1 MRFKK
6 FLSFSLPIF
15 LFAGIVILQKQYL
28 KQQQIAKNVD
38 YNSEEETTKTNLA
51 FQQKIPTLGFG
62 NVFAD
67 WTFLNFIQYF
77 GDEQARL
84 KTGYPLIPNYFE
96 AIVQK
101 DPHFV
106 QAFLILSSANSI
118 YAGLPKRTVAFLNEA
133 LTHITPE
140 TYPLAHYLWLYKGV
154 DEMLFLGDLKAAKK
168 SFLMAEKWATQAK
181 EEVTV
186 KRTQEMIRFL
196 DTNPDTKQAKIG
208 GWVMVLNNAKDR
220 KTQQYAVNQ
229 LRKLDAKVRIKAD
242 GKITI
247 QP

>member
-1 MRFKK
+1 MRFKL
-6 FLSFSLPIF
+6 FLSFSLPVF
-15 LFAGIVILQKQYL
+15 LFSGIIFLQKQYL
-28 KQQQIAKNVD
+28 KYQQIAEIVN
-38 YNSEEETTKTNLA
+38 YNSEQETTKSDLA
-51 FQQKIPTLGFG
+51 FQQKMPSLGFD
-62 NVFAD
+62 NIFAD

-77 GDEQARL
+77 GDEQARIE
-84 KTGYPLIPNYFE
+84 TGYPITPNYFE

-101 DPHFV
+101 DPRFV
-106 QAFLILSSANSI
+106 QAFLSLSSANSI

-140 TYPLAHYLWLYKGV
+140 THPLAHYLWLYKGV
-154 DEMLFLGDLKAAKK
+154 DEMLFLGDLKAAKQ
-168 SFLMAEKWATQAK
+168 SFLMAEKWAKQAK

-229 LRKLDAKVRIKAD
+229 LRKLVVCQFSIC
-242 GKITI
+242 G
-247 QP
+247 